1 MTNYKQ
7 AKPVS
12 ITLPNGLEYEQPTG
26 LFIGNEFVEAQSG
39 DTREVENP
47 STNEK
52 LADIA
57 AGDERDV
64 DYAVEI
70 AEKAFYSEWSTQ
82 DPKKRAVHLYKLA
95 DLIEESID
103 LIKSIET
110 ADNGKTL
117 ALSEGDVLL
126 SINCLRDAA
135 AYADKI
141 DGRVVNSGDTHVNFT
156 THHPVGVC
164 GQIIPWNFPLMMM
177 IWKIAPALA
186 MGNTVILKPA
196 SVTPLNALFVASLI
210 KKAGFPSGVINILTG
225 SGSKV
230 GSAITNHKRIRKVA
244 FTGSTSVGRSTA
256 VDAAKANLK
265 KVTMELGGKS
275 AHLVFDD
282 VDVEETVPNLVT
294 GILANAGQVCS
305 AGSRI
310 YVQEGIYDKIIK
322 GFKEYVETKV
332 KIGDPFDTSNFQGA
346 ITNKQQYETI
356 QEYIKLGKEEGAKIF
371 GGESIGGKG
380 YFISPTVFY
389 DTNEDMRIVKE
400 EIFGPVVV
408 ISKFKTL
415 EEAVKLANDSEYGL
429 ASAVETKNLSTAMKV
444 ARQLEAGTVWINTY
458 NDFDSRLPF
467 GGFKQSGY
475 GREMGKEVYEGYTN
489 VKTVRIKL

>member
-1 MTNYKQ
+1 MTNYNT
-7 AKPVS
+7 AKPVQ
-12 ITLPNGLEYEQPTG
+12 ITLPNGLKYEQPTG
-26 LFIGNEFVEAQSG
+26 LFIGNEFVQSQSG
-39 DTREVENP
+39 ETREVENP

-52 LADIA
+52 LADVA

-64 DYAVEI
+64 EHAVEI

-82 DPKKRAVHLYKLA
+82 DPKKRAVLINKLA
-95 DLIEESID
+95 DLIEENLE
-103 LIKSIET
+103 LISSIET

-117 ALSEGDVLL
+117 ALSQGDVQLA
-126 SINCLRDAA
+126 INCLRDAA

-141 DGRVVNSGDTHVNFT
+141 DGRVVNTGSTHLSFT
-156 THHPVGVC
+156 THEPVGIC

-186 MGNTVILKPA
+186 MGNVLILKPA

-210 KKAGFPSGVINILTG
+210 KKAGFPSGVVSIIPG
-225 SGSKV
+225 AGSKV
-230 GSAITNHKRIRKVA
+230 GAAITNHKKIRKVA

-256 VDAAKANLK
+256 VDATKANLK

-282 VDVEETVPNLVT
+282 VDLEKTIPNLVT

-310 YVQEGIYDKIIK
+310 YVQEGIYERVIK
-322 GFKEYVETKV
+322 AFKEYVDKYVKV
-332 KIGDPFDTSNFQGA
+332 GDPFDKSTFQGA

-356 QEYIKLGKEEGAKIF
+356 MEYIRVGKEEGAKSY
-371 GGESIGGKG
+371 GGEEIKGKG
-380 YFISPTVFY
+380 YFISPTIFY
-389 DTNEDMRIVKE
+389 DTKENMKIVRE

-415 EEAVKLANDSEYGL
+415 EEAVKLANNSEYGL
-429 ASAVETKNLSTAMKV
+429 AAAVETQNLSTAMKV
-444 ARQLEAGTVWINTY
+444 ARSLEAGTVWINTY

-467 GGFKQSGY
+467 GGVKQSGY
-475 GREMGKEVYEGYTN
+475 GREMGKEVYDAYTN
-489 VKTVRIKL
+489 VKTIRIKL